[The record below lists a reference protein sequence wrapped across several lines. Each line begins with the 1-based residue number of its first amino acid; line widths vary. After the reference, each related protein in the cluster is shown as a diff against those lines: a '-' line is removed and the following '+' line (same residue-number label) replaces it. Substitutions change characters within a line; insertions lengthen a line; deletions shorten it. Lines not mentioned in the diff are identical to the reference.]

1 MSKVIE
7 FGPEARKQLVSGID
21 KLADAVVATLG
32 PNGRNVVIVNEMGQV
47 QSTKDGVT
55 VAKSI
60 SLKDNVEEVGVKMVK
75 QAAVKTADIAGD
87 GTTTSTLLAREMVK
101 AGLNHLNNGANAVEI
116 KRGIDAAVKQ
126 VTEELRRNVKEEISS
141 EEQLEQVATISA
153 NNDAEVGKLIATAL
167 NKVGREGVVSIE
179 ESNTGETYLETV
191 EGMQFDRGYK
201 SHYFVTDN
209 STMSTHLENP
219 FILIADK
226 RFTTVKDLLP
236 ILEGVS
242 NQNRPLLIIA
252 EDVEGE
258 ALATLIVNKARG
270 TIKVAAVKAP
280 DFGDRRK
287 LILDDIA
294 ILTGGQVFSTD
305 KGMRLDK
312 FSWDWFGSA
321 RSVTITKDQT
331 TIIDGR
337 GESESIQARIEELQ
351 QQIEK
356 AKTPF
361 EQEKLQERLAKFVGG
376 VAIVHVGGNTETEVK
391 EKKDR
396 VEDAL
401 YATKAAIEE
410 GIVAGGGSALLFAR
424 EAITYPKED
433 SDAVRIGKQIVYRSC
448 GKPFEQILLNAG
460 YTPNDMYPIINEIGA
475 QGEVGTKPWFGF
487 NIKEETIVNMKE
499 AGIIDPAKVTR
510 TALENAAS
518 VAGTVLLTECVV
530 VDSPEDKKESDP
542 MAGMGGMF

>member
-1 MSKVIE
+1 MSKIIE

-60 SLKDNVEEVGVKMVK
+60 FLKDNVEEVGVKMVK

-126 VTEELRRNVKEEISS
+126 VTEELRRNVKEDISS